1 MISFQ
6 PLKHDMEV
14 DIDGMLVNEKK
25 KSSSILKK
33 FLLFNLTI
41 FSILGLFTIVYL
53 KAIQPSLVKKT
64 SSRHFIII
72 KNTTDHIERLE

>member
-25 KSSSILKK
+25 E
-33 FLLFNLTI
+33 
-41 FSILGLFTIVYL
+41 
-53 KAIQPSLVKKT
+53 
-64 SSRHFIII
+64 III
-72 KNTTDHIERLE
+72 NFKNFSYLTSQFFYSWFIYYSLFKSHSAEFSKKHHPDTL

>member
-25 KSSSILKK
+25 KSSSILKNFSYLTSQF
-33 FLLFNLTI
+33 FLFL
-41 FSILGLFTIVYL
+41 VYL
-53 KAIQPSLVKKT
+53 L
-64 SSRHFIII
+64 
-72 KNTTDHIERLE
+72 

>member
-25 KSSSILKK
+25 E
-33 FLLFNLTI
+33 
-41 FSILGLFTIVYL
+41 
-53 KAIQPSLVKKT
+53 
-64 SSRHFIII
+64 III
-72 KNTTDHIERLE
+72 NFKKISLI